1 MEQRID
7 AVFLGML
14 NFDISVEGYSA
25 EMSAKKQSYV
35 PRIAF
40 GSGGDALNCAI
51 AFRNFGRSAAIC
63 GKIGSDL
70 QGEFLTG
77 ILREKGVLTEGLAI
91 SECLGTGT
99 VVNLIQNNNE
109 ASYVASLGANAAFCD
124 SDVPEELLKRAKIVC
139 VNSLFGC
146 GNMSE
151 KVLKRAKA
159 YGALTAADTTTP
171 PEDAELSQ
179 IAPFLEGLDYFFPSI
194 GEARQLT
201 GQTDPAAAAAVFRR
215 LGAGAVVIKLGG
227 DGCYYETERERGYLD
242 GLKISPVDFTGCGD
256 NFVGAFLA
264 ALAAGEAFSECARL
278 ANAAG
283 ARTAEVLGA
292 VAPSCTMSQLRDFY
306 YQHQKG
312 KKQ

>member
-1 MEQRID
+1 
-7 AVFLGML
+7 
-14 NFDISVEGYSA
+14 
-25 EMSAKKQSYV
+25 MSAKKQSYV

-124 SDVPEELLKRAKIVC
+124 SDVPEELLKRARIVC

-151 KVLKRAKA
+151 KVLKRAKSVRSLD
-159 YGALTAADTTTP
+159 GSRHHNTAGGCRAFADC
-171 PEDAELSQ
+171 AISRRS
-179 IAPFLEGLDYFFPSI
+179 GLLFPQHRRS
-194 GEARQLT
+194 
-201 GQTDPAAAAAVFRR
+201 PAAYRTDGSRSRCGSFPAAWRRSRCDQIGRRR
-215 LGAGAVVIKLGG
+215 LL
-227 DGCYYETERERGYLD
+227 L
-242 GLKISPVDFTGCGD
+242 
-256 NFVGAFLA
+256 
-264 ALAAGEAFSECARL
+264 
-278 ANAAG
+278 
-283 ARTAEVLGA
+283 
-292 VAPSCTMSQLRDFY
+292 
-306 YQHQKG
+306 
-312 KKQ
+312 